1 MCVIAGSRVCCS
13 CLLAE
18 KHPPSCIVQH
28 LGHRLL
34 LRTLGT
40 TGGTLL
46 RRVDTRL
53 EAAWLAAR
61 RSTLCYCKDP
71 SDSPPARQLARFTAA
86 VVLHR
91 AIVSRRDF
99 QLLIFRQCPH
109 QLVRPLSLS
118 HGHIAPTATPT
129 SEAWSTPTTPS
140 TGHAHVPTRFRQS

>member
-1 MCVIAGSRVCCS
+1 MRRSTRDPTAAVARSS

-18 KHPPSCIVQH
+18 DHRRASSTRSVIFTSEPSARQAGPG
-28 LGHRLL
+28 LHRH
-34 LRTLGT
+34 
-40 TGGTLL
+40 
-46 RRVDTRL
+46 RVDTRR
-53 EAAWLAAR
+53 EAR
-61 RSTLCYCKDP
+61 RWTQCYCKDP